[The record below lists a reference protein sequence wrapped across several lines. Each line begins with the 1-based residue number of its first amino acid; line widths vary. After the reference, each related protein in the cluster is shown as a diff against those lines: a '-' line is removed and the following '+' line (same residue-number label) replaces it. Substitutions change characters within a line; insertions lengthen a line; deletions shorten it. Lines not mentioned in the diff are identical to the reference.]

1 MSPLTCLRPS
11 IGVKVFTLGG
21 GHRGGERGAS
31 GATLEDIG
39 WEVCVV
45 SDQGDQARPTLPHL
59 EHGSVFAGYWIDRLL
74 DRGGM
79 GVVYKAMDIDLDRAV
94 ALKLIAPE
102 WMEDENA
109 AQRFRTEARL
119 AASLEHPN
127 IVPVHRGGQE
137 NGVLYLAMRF
147 VPGTNLRRMIDH
159 SPLPFETTGT
169 ILTQIAGALD
179 AAHGR
184 GLVHRD
190 VKPANILISDE
201 TAHTHAYL
209 TDFGLTKRPGSTGS
223 LTGTGLWVGTADY
236 VAPEQIQGHAIDG
249 RADVYSLGCVLY
261 EMLTGQVAYPKDGD
275 IAKLWAHISNPP
287 PQPSAT
293 RPDLVPAFDEVV
305 ARATAKDPADRYP
318 TAGEMATAAREA
330 IALQGQ
336 VQPGSVV
343 PPISLAAPPPVTPPP
358 TPMPAVP
365 PVTPPPT
372 PMPAAP
378 PTVTPPPTPMPAA
391 PAAWTATPASTP
403 ASAPPS
409 GASMSPIP
417 ESVPAASQPASP
429 PLAAPPP
436 TAPPPAAPPS
446 RSAPGGRS
454 IAVIAL
460 VALGALAVVAVL
472 LVSSGGKDN
481 SPTAASTDNAAPA
494 EPAGDKLKGT
504 LGPVPT
510 NHVTGAGDIAMR
522 LDGTTL
528 TVTVAAHGLVD
539 GKHAMHIHAGARGVC
554 PPASATRRHNGHLAI
569 STLDG
574 APFYGPP
581 VTALTTRG
589 DTSPKSILSFNR
601 FLSGSALRYTRKIEL
616 TDVVAANIRKNDAVV
631 IVHGIDYDH
640 DGTYGNVLDRSD
652 LDRSLPGEITAP
664 ALCGQIVAVPAS
676 STSSEP
682 TKTGQVAPRGGK
694 GTFYVASLQ
703 PEPAT
708 FAALCYLGAR
718 EEGDR
723 TRPWDA

>member
-1 MSPLTCLRPS
+1 M
-11 IGVKVFTLGG
+11 
-21 GHRGGERGAS
+21 
-31 GATLEDIG
+31 LEDVG
-39 WEVCVV
+39 WEVRVV
-45 SDQGDQARPTLPHL
+45 SDHGDHARPTLPRL

-79 GVVYKAMDIDLDRAV
+79 GVVYKAMDVDLDRAV

-109 AQRFRTEARL
+109 TARFRTEARL

-127 IVPVHRGGQE
+127 IVPVHRGGEEQ
-137 NGVLYLAMRF
+137 GVLYLAMRF
-147 VPGTNLRRMIDH
+147 VPGTNLRRMIDR
-159 SPLPFETTGT
+159 SPLPFEMTGV
-169 ILTQIAGALD
+169 ILTQIASALD
-179 AAHGR
+179 AAHAR

-201 TAHTHAYL
+201 TAQTHSYL
-209 TDFGLTKRPGSTGS
+209 TDFGLTKRPGSTGG

-261 EMLTGQVAYPKDGD
+261 EMLTGEVAYPKDGD

-305 ARATAKDPADRYP
+305 ARATAKDPADRHA

-330 IALQGQ
+330 IALQQQGQ
-336 VQPGSVV
+336 SAGAV
-343 PPISLAAPPPVTPPP
+343 PPPMSLGGAAPPAMTPPP
-358 TPMPAVP
+358 TPV
-365 PVTPPPT
+365 
-372 PMPAAP
+372 PAAP
-378 PTVTPPPTPMPAA
+378 ESWAGTPS
-391 PAAWTATPASTP
+391 STP
-403 ASAPPS
+403 AWVSPSSASLPPVAQPS
-409 GASMSPIP
+409 QAS
-417 ESVPAASQPASP
+417 VQPV
-429 PLAAPPP
+429 APPP
-436 TAPPPAAPPS
+436 TAPPPDAPPPS
-446 RSAPGGRS
+446 RSAPNGRS

-460 VALGALAVVAVL
+460 VALGALAVAAVL
-472 LVSSGGKDN
+472 VVASGGKDEN
-481 SPTAASTDNAAPA
+481 PTASSAGNGTIPA
-494 EPAGDKLKGT
+494 VPAGDKLTGA
-504 LGPVPT
+504 LGPVPM
-510 NHVTGAGDIAMR
+510 NHVTGAGEIAMR

-528 TVTVAAHGLVD
+528 TVAVAAHGLVD
-539 GKHAMHIHAGARGVC
+539 GKHAMHIHAGARGMC
-554 PPASATRRHNGHLAI
+554 PPASAAKRHNGHVTI

-581 VTALTTRG
+581 VTALTTKG
-589 DTSPKSILSFNR
+589 DTSPKSILAFNR
-601 FLSGSALRYTRKIEL
+601 FLSGSAVRYTRKIEL

-640 DGTYGNVLDRSD
+640 DGAYGNVLDRSD

-664 ALCGQIVAVPAS
+664 ALCGQIVAAPPS
-676 STSSEP
+676 STSSQP
-682 TKTGQVAPRGGK
+682 TKTGQVPAHAGK
-694 GTFYVASLQ
+694 STLYVASLQ
-703 PEPAT
+703 PEPAAV
-708 FAALCYLGAR
+708 AALCYLGAH

>member
-1 MSPLTCLRPS
+1 MT
-11 IGVKVFTLGG
+11 
-21 GHRGGERGAS
+21 
-31 GATLEDIG
+31 
-39 WEVCVV
+39 
-45 SDQGDQARPTLPHL
+45 DQGDHARPTLPRL

-102 WMEDENA
+102 WMDDENA
-109 AQRFRTEARL
+109 TARFRTEARL

-127 IVPVHRGGQE
+127 IVPVHRGGEEQ
-137 NGVLYLAMRF
+137 GVLYLAMRF
-147 VPGTNLRRMIDH
+147 VPGTNLRRMIDR
-159 SPLPFETTGT
+159 SPLPFETTGI
-169 ILTQIAGALD
+169 ILTQIASALD
-179 AAHGR
+179 AAHAR

-201 TAHTHAYL
+201 TAQTHAYL
-209 TDFGLTKRPGSTGS
+209 TDFGLTKRPGSTGG

-249 RADVYSLGCVLY
+249 RADIYSLGCVLY
-261 EMLTGQVAYPKDGD
+261 EMLTGEVAYPKDGD

-293 RPDLVPAFDEVV
+293 RGDLVPAFDDVV
-305 ARATAKDPADRYP
+305 AKATSKDPADRYA

-330 IALQGQ
+330 IALQQ
-336 VQPGSVV
+336 QSQSGSAVA
-343 PPISLAAPPPVTPPP
+343 PIGLGGPAPPAPTPPP
-358 TPMPAVP
+358 SSV
-365 PVTPPPT
+365 
-372 PMPAAP
+372 PAAP
-378 PTVTPPPTPMPAA
+378 ESWAATPP
-391 PAAWTATPASTP
+391 STP

-409 GASMSPIP
+409 GRRCRPSPSP
-417 ESVPAASQPASP
+417 RMVGAAP
-429 PLAAPPP
+429 PRRPLLAAPPP
-436 TAPPPAAPPS
+436 AAPPPAAPPS

-472 LVSSGGKDN
+472 LLSSGGKDK
-481 SPTAASTDNAAPA
+481 SPTAAGAVKPAPA
-494 EPAGDKLKGT
+494 EPAGDKLNGT

-510 NHVTGAGDIAMR
+510 NRVTGAGDIAMH
-522 LDGTTL
+522 LDGSTL

-554 PPASATRRHNGHLAI
+554 PPASAARRHNGHLAI

-581 VTALTTRG
+581 VTALTTKG

-601 FLSGSALRYTRKIEL
+601 FLSGSAVRYTRKIEL

-640 DGTYGNVLDRSD
+640 DGAYGNVLDRSD

-664 ALCGQIVAVPAS
+664 ALCGQIVAAPPS
-676 STSSEP
+676 STSSDP
-682 TKTGQVAPRGGK
+682 TKTGQVPRRSGK

>member
-1 MSPLTCLRPS
+1 VT
-11 IGVKVFTLGG
+11 
-21 GHRGGERGAS
+21 
-31 GATLEDIG
+31 
-39 WEVCVV
+39 
-45 SDQGDQARPTLPHL
+45 DQGDQARPTLPRL

-102 WMEDENA
+102 WMDDESA
-109 AQRFRTEARL
+109 TARFRTEARL

-127 IVPVHRGGQE
+127 IVPVHRGGEEQ
-137 NGVLYLAMRF
+137 GVLYLAMRF
-147 VPGTNLRRMIDH
+147 VPGTNLRRMIDR
-159 SPLPFETTGT
+159 SPLPFETTGV
-169 ILTQIAGALD
+169 ILTQIASALD
-179 AAHGR
+179 AAHAR

-201 TAHTHAYL
+201 TAQTHAYL
-209 TDFGLTKRPGSTGS
+209 TDFGLTKRPGSTGG

-249 RADVYSLGCVLY
+249 RADIYSLGCVLY
-261 EMLTGQVAYPKDGD
+261 EMLTGEVAYPKDGD

-293 RPDLVPAFDEVV
+293 RSDLVPAFDDVV
-305 ARATAKDPADRYP
+305 AKATSKDPADRYA
-318 TAGEMATAAREA
+318 TAGEMATAARDA
-330 IALQGQ
+330 IALQQ
-336 VQPGSVV
+336 QSQSGSAV
-343 PPISLAAPPPVTPPP
+343 PPISHGDAAPPE
-358 TPMPAVP
+358 PA
-365 PVTPPPT
+365 
-372 PMPAAP
+372 
-378 PTVTPPPTPMPAA
+378 PAA
-391 PAAWTATPASTP
+391 PASWDAPPSTP

-409 GASMSPIP
+409 GASMPPVAQPTHASARPTGAPP
-417 ESVPAASQPASP
+417 EAPPPASP
-429 PLAAPPP
+429 PAAAPR
-436 TAPPPAAPPS
+436 S

-472 LVSSGGKDN
+472 LLTSGGKDEN
-481 SPTAASTDNAAPA
+481 PTAAGASNTTTPN

-504 LGPVPT
+504 LGPVPM

-522 LDGTTL
+522 LDGATL

-554 PPASATRRHNGHLAI
+554 PPASAARRHNGHLSI

-581 VTALTTRG
+581 VTALTTKG

-601 FLSGSALRYTRKIEL
+601 FLSGSTVSYTRKIQL

-652 LDRSLPGEITAP
+652 LDRALPGEITAP
-664 ALCGQIVAVPAS
+664 ALCGQIVAAPPS
-676 STSSEP
+676 STSSDP
-682 TKTGQVAPRGGK
+682 TKTGQVPRRPGK

-703 PEPAT
+703 PEPTAI
-708 FAALCYLGAR
+708 AALCYLGAH

>member
-1 MSPLTCLRPS
+1 M
-11 IGVKVFTLGG
+11 
-21 GHRGGERGAS
+21 
-31 GATLEDIG
+31 
-39 WEVCVV
+39 
-45 SDQGDQARPTLPHL
+45 SDQGEHARPTLPRL

-102 WMEDENA
+102 WMDDENA
-109 AQRFRTEARL
+109 TTRFRTEARL

-127 IVPVHRGGQE
+127 IVPVHRGGEEQ
-137 NGVLYLAMRF
+137 GVLYLAMRF

-159 SPLPFETTGT
+159 SPLPFEMTGA

-179 AAHGR
+179 AAHAR

-236 VAPEQIQGHAIDG
+236 VAPEQIQGQAIDG

-261 EMLTGQVAYPKDGD
+261 EMLTGEVAYPKDGD

-287 PQPSAT
+287 PQPSAA
-293 RPDLVPAFDEVV
+293 RADLVPAFDEVV
-305 ARATAKDPADRYP
+305 AKATAKEPDDRYA
-318 TAGEMATAAREA
+318 TAGEMAAAAREA
-330 IALQGQ
+330 IALQQQSQSAG
-336 VQPGSVV
+336 
-343 PPISLAAPPPVTPPP
+343 AAPPMSLGGTPSAPPASAPPASAPPAP
-358 TPMPAVP
+358 TPQ
-365 PVTPPPT
+365 PT

-378 PTVTPPPTPMPAA
+378 GSWA
-391 PAAWTATPASTP
+391 ASTP

-409 GASMSPIP
+409 MPPVAQPTHAS
-417 ESVPAASQPASP
+417 AQPP
-429 PLAAPPP
+429 APPP
-436 TAPPPAAPPS
+436 PAAPPPAAPPT
-446 RSAPGGRS
+446 RSASGGRS

-460 VALGALAVVAVL
+460 IALGALAVVAVL
-472 LVSSGGKDN
+472 LLTSGGKDEN
-481 SPTAASTDNAAPA
+481 PTAATAGNKTTAA
-494 EPAGDKLKGT
+494 EPPGDKLDGT

-554 PPASATRRHNGHLAI
+554 PPASAAKRHNGHLAI
-569 STLDG
+569 STVDG
-574 APFYGPP
+574 VPFYGPP
-581 VTALTTRG
+581 VTALTTKG
-589 DTSPKSILSFNR
+589 DTSPKSILAFNR
-601 FLSGSALRYTRKIEL
+601 FLSGSSVRYTRKIEL
-616 TDVVAANIRKNDAVV
+616 TDVVAANIRKRDAVV

-640 DGTYGNVLDRSD
+640 DGAYGNVLDRSD

-664 ALCGQIVAVPAS
+664 ALCGQIVPAPPS
-676 STSSEP
+676 STSSDQ
-682 TKTGQVAPRGGK
+682 TKTGQVPSRSGK

-703 PEPAT
+703 PQPTAI
-708 FAALCYLGAR
+708 AALCYLGAH

>member
-1 MSPLTCLRPS
+1 
-11 IGVKVFTLGG
+11 
-21 GHRGGERGAS
+21 
-31 GATLEDIG
+31 
-39 WEVCVV
+39 V
-45 SDQGDQARPTLPHL
+45 SDQGDHARPTLPRL

-79 GVVYKAMDIDLDRAV
+79 GVVYKAMDVDLDRAV

-109 AQRFRTEARL
+109 TARFRTEARL

-127 IVPVHRGGQE
+127 IVPVHRGGEEQ
-137 NGVLYLAMRF
+137 GVLYLAMRF
-147 VPGTNLRRMIDH
+147 VPGTNLRRMIDR
-159 SPLPFETTGT
+159 SPLPFETTGV
-169 ILTQIAGALD
+169 ILTQIASALD
-179 AAHGR
+179 AAHAR

-201 TAHTHAYL
+201 TAQTHSYL
-209 TDFGLTKRPGSTGS
+209 TDFGLTKRPGSTGG

-249 RADVYSLGCVLY
+249 RADIYSLGCVLY
-261 EMLTGQVAYPKDGD
+261 EMLTGEVAYPKDGD

-293 RPDLVPAFDEVV
+293 RADLVPAFDEVV
-305 ARATAKDPADRYP
+305 ARATAKDPADRYA

-330 IALQGQ
+330 IALQHQAQGA
-336 VQPGSVV
+336 GAV
-343 PPISLAAPPPVTPPP
+343 PRPISLAGAAPAAP
-358 TPMPAVP
+358 
-365 PVTPPPT
+365 TPPPT

-378 PTVTPPPTPMPAA
+378 ESWAGTSP
-391 PAAWTATPASTP
+391 STP

-409 GASMSPIP
+409 GASTPP
-417 ESVPAASQPASP
+417 FAASTQAS
-429 PLAAPPP
+429 AQ
-436 TAPPPAAPPS
+436 PAAPAPAAPAPP

-460 VALGALAVVAVL
+460 VALGALAVAAVL
-472 LVSSGGKDN
+472 LVTSGGKDEN
-481 SPTAASTDNAAPA
+481 PTAASAGNKPTAA
-494 EPAGDKLKGT
+494 EPAGDKLKGV
-504 LGPVPT
+504 LGPVPM
-510 NHVTGAGDIAMR
+510 NHVSGAGDIAMR

-554 PPASATRRHNGHLAI
+554 PPASAAKRHNGHLAI
-569 STLDG
+569 STIDG

-601 FLSGSALRYTRKIEL
+601 FLSGSAVRYTRKLEL
-616 TDVVAANIRKNDAVV
+616 TDVVAANIRKNDAVI

-640 DGTYGNVLDRSD
+640 DGAYGNVLDRSD

-664 ALCGQIVAVPAS
+664 ALCGQIVAAPPS

-682 TKTGQVAPRGGK
+682 TKTGQVPGHSRK

-703 PEPAT
+703 PEPAAI
-708 FAALCYLGAR
+708 AAVCYLGAH

-723 TRPWDA
+723 TRRWDA

>member
-1 MSPLTCLRPS
+1 
-11 IGVKVFTLGG
+11 
-21 GHRGGERGAS
+21 
-31 GATLEDIG
+31 
-39 WEVCVV
+39 
-45 SDQGDQARPTLPHL
+45 
-59 EHGSVFAGYWIDRLL
+59 VFAGYWIDRLL

-109 AQRFRTEARL
+109 AARFRTEARL

-147 VPGTNLRRMIDH
+147 VPGTNLRRMIDR
-159 SPLPFETTGT
+159 SPLPFETTG
-169 ILTQIAGALD
+169 IIITQIGGALD

-261 EMLTGQVAYPKDGD
+261 EMLTGEVAYPKDGD

-287 PQPSAT
+287 PQPSAA
-293 RPDLVPAFDEVV
+293 RPELVPAFDDVV
-305 ARATAKDPADRYP
+305 AKATAKDPADRYA
-318 TAGEMATAAREA
+318 TAGEMAAAAREA

-336 VQPGSVV
+336 VHPGSVV
-343 PPISLAAPPPVTPPP
+343 PPVGLVPPPVVTPPP
-358 TPMPAVP
+358 TPMPAP
-365 PVTPPPT
+365 PPAMTPPPT
-372 PMPAAP
+372 PMPAP
-378 PTVTPPPTPMPAA
+378 PPAMTPSPTPMPAA
-391 PAAWTATPASTP
+391 PGAWTATPGSTP

-409 GASMSPIP
+409 GASIP
-417 ESVPAASQPASP
+417 PVPASAPAASQPTALP
-429 PLAAPPP
+429 PA
-436 TAPPPAAPPS
+436 APPPAAPPS
-446 RSAPGGRS
+446 RPASGRRS

-472 LVSSGGKDN
+472 LVTSGGKDN
-481 SPTAASTDNAAPA
+481 SPTASSAANAAPA
-494 EPAGDKLKGT
+494 EAAGDKLKGT

-554 PPASATRRHNGHLAI
+554 PPASAARRHNGHLTI

-574 APFYGPP
+574 VPFYGPP

-601 FLSGSALRYTRKIEL
+601 FLSGSALRYTRTIRL
-616 TDVVAANIRKNDAVV
+616 TDVVAANIRNDDAVV

-664 ALCGQIVAVPAS
+664 ALCGQIVAAPRS
-676 STSSEP
+676 STPSEP
-682 TKTGQVAPRGGK
+682 TKTGQVAPRAGK

-703 PEPAT
+703 PQPAT

>member
-1 MSPLTCLRPS
+1 
-11 IGVKVFTLGG
+11 V
-21 GHRGGERGAS
+21 S
-31 GATLEDIG
+31 GATLDEVG
-39 WEVCVV
+39 SEVCVV
-45 SDQGDQARPTLPHL
+45 SDQGDHARPTLPRL

-79 GVVYKAMDIDLDRAV
+79 GVVYKAMDVDLDRAV

-102 WMEDENA
+102 WMEDDNA
-109 AQRFRTEARL
+109 TARFRTEARL

-127 IVPVHRGGQE
+127 IVPVHRGGEEQ
-137 NGVLYLAMRF
+137 GVLYLAMRF
-147 VPGTNLRRMIDH
+147 VPGTNLRRMIDR
-159 SPLPFETTGT
+159 SPLAFETTGA
-169 ILTQIAGALD
+169 ILTQIASALD
-179 AAHGR
+179 AAHAR

-201 TAHTHAYL
+201 TAQTHAYL
-209 TDFGLTKRPGSTGS
+209 TDFGLTKRPGSTGG

-236 VAPEQIQGHAIDG
+236 VAPEQIQGHTIDG

-261 EMLTGQVAYPKDGD
+261 EMLTGEVAYPKDGD

-293 RPDLVPAFDEVV
+293 RPDLVPAFDDVV
-305 ARATAKDPADRYP
+305 ARATAKDPADRYA
-318 TAGEMATAAREA
+318 TAGEMAAAAREA
-330 IALQGQ
+330 IALQHQAQSAGA
-336 VQPGSVV
+336 V
-343 PPISLAAPPPVTPPP
+343 PPSIGLGAAAPPAPTPPP
-358 TPMPAVP
+358 TPV
-365 PVTPPPT
+365 
-372 PMPAAP
+372 PAAP
-378 PTVTPPPTPMPAA
+378 ESWAGTPPS
-391 PAAWTATPASTP
+391 TPASTP
-403 ASAPPS
+403 SS
-409 GASMSPIP
+409 GASMPPFAQSTQA
-417 ESVPAASQPASP
+417 PAQPA
-429 PLAAPPP
+429 
-436 TAPPPAAPPS
+436 APPPAAPPPAAPPPS

-460 VALGALAVVAVL
+460 VALGALAVAAVL
-472 LVSSGGKDN
+472 LVTSGGKDKN
-481 SPTAASTDNAAPA
+481 PSAASAGNKPTPA
-494 EPAGDKLKGT
+494 EPAGDRLKGT
-504 LGPVPT
+504 LGPVPM
-510 NHVTGAGDIAMR
+510 NHVSGAGDIAMR

-554 PPASATRRHNGHLAI
+554 PPASAAKRHNGHLAI
-569 STLDG
+569 STIDG

-601 FLSGSALRYTRKIEL
+601 FLSGSAVRYARKLEL
-616 TDVVAANIRKNDAVV
+616 TDVVAANIRKDDAVI

-640 DGTYGNVLDRSD
+640 DGAYGNVLDRSD

-664 ALCGQIVAVPAS
+664 ALCGQIVAAPPS
-676 STSSEP
+676 STSSDP
-682 TKTGQVAPRGGK
+682 TKTGQVPGHSGK

-703 PEPAT
+703 PEPTAI
-708 FAALCYLGAR
+708 AALCYLGAH

>member
-1 MSPLTCLRPS
+1 M
-11 IGVKVFTLGG
+11 
-21 GHRGGERGAS
+21 
-31 GATLEDIG
+31 
-39 WEVCVV
+39 
-45 SDQGDQARPTLPHL
+45 SDQGEHARPTLPRL

-109 AQRFRTEARL
+109 TSRFRTEARL

-127 IVPVHRGGQE
+127 IVPVHRGGEEQ
-137 NGVLYLAMRF
+137 GVLYLAMRF

-159 SPLPFETTGT
+159 SPLPFDTTGV

-179 AAHGR
+179 AAHAR

-236 VAPEQIQGHAIDG
+236 VAPEQIQGQAIDG

-261 EMLTGQVAYPKDGD
+261 EMLTDEVAYPKDGD

-287 PQPSAT
+287 PQPSAA
-293 RPDLVPAFDEVV
+293 RPDLVPAFDDVV
-305 ARATAKDPADRYP
+305 AKATAKEPDDRYA
-318 TAGEMATAAREA
+318 TAGEMAAAAREA
-330 IALQGQ
+330 IALQEQAHSAG
-336 VQPGSVV
+336 
-343 PPISLAAPPPVTPPP
+343 AAPPIGLAGTVPPAPTPPVPTPPTPAP
-358 TPMPAVP
+358 TPMPSAP
-365 PVTPPPT
+365 GSWAATPPS
-372 PMPAAP
+372 
-378 PTVTPPPTPMPAA
+378 TPP
-391 PAAWTATPASTP
+391 
-403 ASAPPS
+403 SAPPS
-409 GASMSPIP
+409 MP
-417 ESVPAASQPASP
+417 PAAQPTHAS
-429 PLAAPPP
+429 AQ
-436 TAPPPAAPPS
+436 APPPAAPPPAAPPP
-446 RSAPGGRS
+446 RSASGGRS

-460 VALGALAVVAVL
+460 IALGALAVVAVL
-472 LVSSGGKDN
+472 LLTSGGKDN
-481 SPTAASTDNAAPA
+481 NPTAASAGTKTTAA
-494 EPAGDKLKGT
+494 EPPGDKLGGT

-554 PPASATRRHNGHLAI
+554 PPASAAKRHNGHLAI
-569 STLDG
+569 STVDG
-574 APFYGPP
+574 VPFYGPP
-581 VTALTTRG
+581 VTALTTKG
-589 DTSPKSILSFNR
+589 DTSPKSILAFNR
-601 FLSGSALRYTRKIEL
+601 FLSGSAVRYTRKIEL
-616 TDVVAANIRKNDAVV
+616 TDVVAANIRKRDAVV

-640 DGTYGNVLDRSD
+640 DGAYGNVLDRSD

-664 ALCGQIVAVPAS
+664 ALCGQIVPAPPS
-676 STSSEP
+676 STSSDQ
-682 TKTGQVAPRGGK
+682 TKTGQVPPRSGK

-703 PEPAT
+703 PEPTAI
-708 FAALCYLGAR
+708 AALCYLGAR

>member
-1 MSPLTCLRPS
+1 M
-11 IGVKVFTLGG
+11 
-21 GHRGGERGAS
+21 
-31 GATLEDIG
+31 
-39 WEVCVV
+39 
-45 SDQGDQARPTLPHL
+45 SDQGEHARPTLPRL

-109 AQRFRTEARL
+109 TTRFRTEARL

-127 IVPVHRGGQE
+127 IVPVHRGGEEQ
-137 NGVLYLAMRF
+137 GVLYLAMRF
-147 VPGTNLRRMIDH
+147 VPGTNLRRMIDR
-159 SPLPFETTGT
+159 SPLPFETTGV

-179 AAHGR
+179 AAHAR

-236 VAPEQIQGHAIDG
+236 VAPEQIQGQAIDG

-261 EMLTGQVAYPKDGD
+261 EMLTGEVAYPKDGD

-287 PQPSAT
+287 PQPSAA

-305 ARATAKDPADRYP
+305 AKATAKEPDDRYA

-330 IALQGQ
+330 IALQQQAQSAG
-336 VQPGSVV
+336 
-343 PPISLAAPPPVTPPP
+343 AAPPMSLGGTALPAPTPPAPTPTP
-358 TPMPAVP
+358 TPMPM
-365 PVTPPPT
+365 PT
-372 PMPAAP
+372 PMPSAPGSWAA
-378 PTVTPPPTPMPAA
+378 TA
-391 PAAWTATPASTP
+391 PSTP
-403 ASAPPS
+403 SSAPPS
-409 GASMSPIP
+409 MPPVAQPTHAS
-417 ESVPAASQPASP
+417 AQ
-429 PLAAPPP
+429 AP
-436 TAPPPAAPPS
+436 APPPAAPPAAPPPAAPPA
-446 RSAPGGRS
+446 RSASGGRS

-460 VALGALAVVAVL
+460 VALGALVVVAVL
-472 LVSSGGKDN
+472 LLTSGGKDN
-481 SPTAASTDNAAPA
+481 NPTAASAGTKTAAA
-494 EPAGDKLKGT
+494 EPPGDKLNGT

-510 NHVTGAGDIAMR
+510 NHVTGAGDLAMR

-554 PPASATRRHNGHLAI
+554 PPASAAKRHNGHLAI
-569 STLDG
+569 STVDG
-574 APFYGPP
+574 VPFYGPP
-581 VTALTTRG
+581 VTALTTKG
-589 DTSPKSILSFNR
+589 DTSPKSILAFNR
-601 FLSGSALRYTRKIEL
+601 FLSGSAVRYTRKIEL
-616 TDVVAANIRKNDAVV
+616 TDVVAANIRKRDAVV

-640 DGTYGNVLDRSD
+640 DGAYGNVLDRSD

-664 ALCGQIVAVPAS
+664 ALCGQIVPAPPS
-676 STSSEP
+676 STSSDQ
-682 TKTGQVAPRGGK
+682 TKTGQVPPRSGK

-703 PEPAT
+703 PEPTAI
-708 FAALCYLGAR
+708 ADLCYLGAH